1 MRKKN
6 YFLLALASLAF
17 AACTSENLIDEG
29 GGHVIGDNETAWI
42 SLGIRKP
49 ITRNLNTPNEH
60 NGTADETNIDN
71 ATLLFFNGHT
81 SSSVLTNV
89 VPFDNTKIG
98 QVTSAPEAFKVSKS
112 AKSVLVVV
120 NPA

>member
-42 SLGIRKP
+42 SLSGNMRKP
-49 ITRNLNTPNEH
+49 ITHNLNTP
-60 NGTADETNIDN
+60 
-71 ATLLFFNGHT
+71 
-81 SSSVLTNV
+81 
-89 VPFDNTKIG
+89 K
-98 QVTSAPEAFKVSKS
+98 
-112 AKSVLVVV
+112 
-120 NPA
+120 